1 MRIFLFP
8 VGQSLLPSAAAETV
22 VQPNAPTISIDRLE
36 GRYLL
41 ADMKDAGNGKV
52 SITVYGT
59 ETFPAEAIEGLKPG
73 DRIVTGGGEYTVS
86 TVGPFADYEDTI
98 VLNTGAVDELLFEKN
113 GHNEYVQAGTNDE
126 HPQIHLGTVTAELNE
141 YTCFIDRVD
150 PKTGNALDKPVLRSG
165 RDLIDAMNTDEIGF
179 SSMNV
184 YVAFNEFNDPVL
196 IVRIYTP
203 WQ

>member
-52 SITVYGT
+52 SITVYET
-59 ETFPAEAIEGLKPG
+59 ETFPAETIEGLKPG
-73 DRIVTGGGEYTVS
+73 DRNVTGGGEYTVS

-98 VLNTGAVDELLFEKN
+98 VLNAGAVDELLFEKN
-113 GHNEYVQAGTNDE
+113 GHNEYVQVGINDE
-126 HPQIHLGTVTAELNE
+126 HPQISLGTVTAELGE
-141 YTCFIDRVD
+141 YTCFIDRVV
-150 PKTGNALDKPVLRSG
+150 PKTADALDKPVLRSG
-165 RDLIDAMNTDEIGF
+165 RDLMDAMNTDEIGF